1 MYATADRGARAPA
14 TPSGFLRPLAA
25 LRRDTAQ
32 SARGDLQKAVA
43 PVLPRTWKWGAGLA
57 VIGGAVVLSAAAMF
71 VTGSV
76 RSVDAWMMLVA
87 AGALVAMAVPL
98 ILYHRRFVAL
108 LASLSALERREAD
121 LADEREE
128 LLHDAIMASDGERQR
143 LAADLHDGVIQLV
156 SAVTLR
162 TATLAR
168 GLRRD
173 PSATPEKLASAAV
186 SLDRITA
193 DLQAVTADLR
203 TLMGAL
209 AGGDI
214 ESDGLSGALSQ
225 LLAPLADRGVNVE
238 ITVGELDC
246 DARVRGLIHRVA
258 QELVRN
264 AAKHARARRVS
275 LTVECDAAGVCLRVA
290 DDGRGFDAADLER
303 YRRQGHMGLRLLE
316 QRIRDAGGHLEIAS
330 SPGHGT
336 TAEMTLPTVAPRPM
350 AAHSG
355 GAG

>member
-1 MYATADRGARAPA
+1 MQATADRGARAPV
-14 TPSGFLRPLAA
+14 TPAGGFQHLTALTPDPEVTKRGVVRSALARA
-25 LRRDTAQ
+25 
-32 SARGDLQKAVA
+32 
-43 PVLPRTWKWGAGLA
+43 LPRTWRWWVGLA
-57 VIGGAVVLSAAAMF
+57 LIGAAEVVAAAAM
-71 VTGSV
+71 VATGGVASAY
-76 RSVDAWMMLVA
+76 AWLVLVL
-87 AGALVAMAVPL
+87 AGTVVAMATTL
-98 ILYHRRFVAL
+98 ILHHRRFSGL
-108 LASLSALERREAD
+108 LASLSTLERREAD

-128 LLHDAIMASDGERQR
+128 LLHDALMASDGERQR
-143 LAADLHDGVIQLV
+143 LAGDLHDGVIQLV

-173 PSATPEKLASAAV
+173 PVTSPERLASASV
-186 SLDRITA
+186 SLDRITI

-209 AGGDI
+209 AGGEI
-214 ESDGLSGALSQ
+214 ESDGLAGALSQ

-246 DARVRGLIHRVA
+246 DARARSLIHRVA

-275 LTVECDAAGVCLRVA
+275 LTVERDTDGVSLRVA
-290 DDGRGFDAADLER
+290 DDGRGFDFAGLER
-303 YRRQGHMGLRLLE
+303 YRREGHMGLRLLE
-316 QRIRDAGGHLEIAS
+316 QRVRDAGGGLEITT

-336 TAEMTLPTVAPRPM
+336 TVEMTLPIPASRSATTEF
-350 AAHSG
+350 S
-355 GAG
+355 

>member
-1 MYATADRGARAPA
+1 MHATADRGARASA
-14 TPSGFLRPLAA
+14 TPSGFLRPLGA
-25 LRRDTAQ
+25 LK
-32 SARGDLQKAVA
+32 RGPAPAERGSLQRAVA
-43 PVLPRTWKWGAGLA
+43 PVVPRTWRWGVGIA
-57 VIGGAVVLSAAAMF
+57 VIGGAVVLSATAMF
-71 VTGSV
+71 VTGSG
-76 RSVDAWMMLVA
+76 RSVYAWLMLVA

-98 ILYHRRFVAL
+98 IVYHRRFTAL
-108 LASLSALERREAD
+108 LTSLSALERSEAD

-128 LLHDAIMASDGERQR
+128 LLHDALMASDGERQR

-173 PSATPEKLASAAV
+173 QSVAPEKLASAAV

-203 TLMGAL
+203 NLMGAL

-238 ITVGELDC
+238 ITIGELDC

-275 LTVECDAAGVCLRVA
+275 LTVECDAEGVCLRVA

-316 QRIRDAGGHLEIAS
+316 QRIRDAGGQMEITS

-336 TAEMTLPTVAPRPM
+336 TAEMTLPTPSPAR
-350 AAHSG
+350 SR
-355 GAG
+355 